1 MYYDNFGFDGGFFGG
16 MPPFF
21 AVFFV
26 IVLGLILMV
35 FLRAIFHSVKNKRS
49 PMLTVPACVVCKR
62 QNTWGGS
69 GNSSAHTSYYATFEV
84 ESGDRME
91 LEVDGDQIGYL
102 AEGYSGK
109 LTFRGTEFISFER
122 N

>member
-1 MYYDNFGFDGGFFGG
+1 MYYDNFGFGGGFFGG

-62 QNTWGGS
+62 QNTWGEGHTTS
-69 GNSSAHTSYYATFEV
+69 GLSLIH
-84 ESGDRME
+84 
-91 LEVDGDQIGYL
+91 I
-102 AEGYSGK
+102 
-109 LTFRGTEFISFER
+109 
-122 N
+122 